1 MRFRW
6 KLLILIILIAMVPI
20 VAMRTFGVRSARS
33 MATQLIS
40 QTRQNVISDT
50 KNRLTLFIDSYS
62 QLLWQKRSQLQMA
75 IAFQAEEISRALLS
89 EVPSSDQLLF
99 EQDFQISN
107 RHRLNLVDSGDHSL
121 KDAQNQK
128 SDALVS
134 YSHQVFYNN
143 APADQPMVSEDGL
156 RLTAVTPVL
165 AALSQRLNGLV
176 LWQCTVLQNGITAV
190 FPGRGGLKR
199 FNPLEQ
205 SWYTQAFVS
214 DVYWS
219 EQFRDP
225 LSGQNVLAL
234 SMAVRDPDGI
244 ALGVTAFMIPISRLL
259 AGKDIL
265 KHLSDATQS
274 FLVAL
279 VANPATGNPAARIFA
294 HQDHSSK
301 VNPIWHSL
309 TEPDWLIADDP
320 NEYAGVL
327 NDLKMGR
334 SNVRRVRYK
343 GCDCL
348 WVYGPV
354 HQGAF
359 LLLTTPYSQILQPVD
374 EAQGFIQ
381 AQIDDLLGV
390 TRYGI
395 LIILAAVIGLAFA
408 FARTVS
414 KPMQILAEGAERLA
428 QGHFDTRVEIN
439 SKDEFGEMGKVFN
452 SVGPQ
457 LEAHARFQQTL
468 ELAREVQ
475 QHFLPSQAPSV
486 PGLDIA
492 GKSQYCDEIGGD
504 YFDFIELDN
513 GSNRIGVVIG
523 DVSGHGIPSALLMTT
538 ARALL
543 RQRVSLSGSIRQV
556 IADVN
561 IRLCRDIEESGQF
574 MTLFY
579 AELLPD
585 EKTLRWLR
593 AGHDPA
599 LLYHPDTDQFE
610 ELLGDGT
617 TLGVS
622 CDVRFEEYRQS
633 IYSGQILLLSTDG
646 IRESRDANGNMF
658 GNAPIRQ
665 IVRSHA
671 DKSAVYILEAIMN
684 ELETFIGPES
694 RLEDD
699 ATLVIVKVL

>member
-50 KNRLTLFIDSYS
+50 KSRLTLFIDSYS
-62 QLLWQKRSQLQMA
+62 QLLWQKRNQLQMA
-75 IAFQAEEISRALLS
+75 VAFQAEEISRALLS
-89 EVPSSDQLLF
+89 EVPSSGQPFF
-99 EQDFQISN
+99 EPDFQASN
-107 RHRLNLVDSGDHSL
+107 RHRLNLVESGDHSL
-121 KDAQNQK
+121 ADDQTQRQ
-128 SDALVS
+128 DALVS
-134 YSHQVFYNN
+134 YSHQVFYDNS
-143 APADQPMVSEDGL
+143 PADQPMASEDGV
-156 RLTAVTPVL
+156 RLTAVTPAL
-165 AALSQRLNGLV
+165 ASLSDRLNGLV
-176 LWQCTVLQNGITAV
+176 LWQCTVLRNGITAV

-199 FNPLEQ
+199 FNPLQQ

-234 SMAVRDPDGI
+234 SMAIRDPDGI
-244 ALGVTAFMIPISRLL
+244 AMGVTAFMIPISRLL
-259 AGKDIL
+259 EGKEML

-279 VANPATGNPAARIFA
+279 VPNPATGKPAARIFA
-294 HQDHSSK
+294 HQGHNSE

-309 TEPDWLIADDP
+309 TEPDWLIADGAE
-320 NEYAGVL
+320 EYAAVL

-334 SNVRRVRYK
+334 SNVRRVSYK

-354 HQGAF
+354 HQESF

-381 AQIDDLLGV
+381 AQINDLLGV

-395 LIILAAVIGLAFA
+395 LIILAAVIALAFA

-414 KPMQILAEGAERLA
+414 KPMQILAEGAQRLA
-428 QGHFDTRVEIN
+428 RGHFDTRVEIT
-439 SKDEFGEMGKVFN
+439 SKDEFGEMGEVFN

-457 LEAHARFQQTL
+457 LEAHARFQQTM

-475 QHFLPSQAPSV
+475 QHFLPSQAPAV

-513 GSNRIGVVIG
+513 GTDRIGVVIG

-543 RQRVSLSGSIRQV
+543 RQRVTLSGSIRQV

-561 IRLCRDIEESGQF
+561 VRLCRDIEESGQF

-579 AELLPD
+579 AELLPA

-599 LLYHPDTDQFE
+599 LLFDPGTDQFE

-622 CDVRFEEYRQS
+622 CDVQFKEYRQS
-633 IYSGQILLLSTDG
+633 LHSGQILLLSTDG

-671 DKSAVYILEAIMN
+671 DESAGSILEAIMN
-684 ELETFIGPES
+684 ELETFIGPGA